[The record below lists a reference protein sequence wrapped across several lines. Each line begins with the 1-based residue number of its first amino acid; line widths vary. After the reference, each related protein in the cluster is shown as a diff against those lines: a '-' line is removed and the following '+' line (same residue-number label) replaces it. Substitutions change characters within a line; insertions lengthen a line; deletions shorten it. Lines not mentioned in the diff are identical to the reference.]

1 MEFNTLTI
9 PVVFTGSFSRVFNI
23 KRIVRESQ
31 LIGTKNFD
39 LLKKNIDLLEK
50 EVDHDLVEQAIQIG
64 YQE

>member
-39 LLKKNIDLLEK
+39 LLKKKLLICLRK
-50 EVDHDLVEQAIQIG
+50 KWTTIWWNRQFK
-64 YQE
+64 